1 MKNLV
6 NLLNREVANFGVL
19 YTKLHNFHWFV
30 QGVQFYPLHG
40 LFEKL
45 YDEVTEHFDAV
56 AERILML
63 EEKPYAT
70 LKEFLA
76 NATIQEA
83 TGLENTNA
91 KMLQSIVVD
100 FQLINKELQETIEVS
115 QELGDEV
122 TVDLLIGI
130 QASFQKH
137 LWMLKSTLK

>member
-1 MKNLV
+1 MKQLVKNL
-6 NLLNREVANFGVL
+6 NLEVANFGVL
-19 YTKLHNFHWFV
+19 YTKLHNFHWLV
-30 QGVQFYPLHG
+30 EGNQFYAHHE

-63 EEKPYAT
+63 GEKPIAT
-70 LKEFLA
+70 LKEFLELATVKEA
-76 NATIQEA
+76 NGKETTVQMFESVIA
-83 TGLENTNA
+83 
-91 KMLQSIVVD
+91 D
-100 FQLINKELQETIEVS
+100 FNLINNELADTIKVA

-130 QASFQKH
+130 SASLQKH